1 MAGGR
6 GTGSGYLA
14 QRWLLLLSSDTEL
27 VLLQLSDPECPLGIT
42 PVRIFISCLGL
53 FACKLVYHAIG
64 RVAGAGRALPPLAS
78 LMPAAVQSSPKLKV
92 VVVTGE
98 RCAELY
104 GAACGDA
111 LRCQR
116 REGVAA

>member
-1 MAGGR
+1 MQ
-6 GTGSGYLA
+6 T
-14 QRWLLLLSSDTEL
+14 
-27 VLLQLSDPECPLGIT
+27 I
-42 PVRIFISCLGL
+42 I
-53 FACKLVYHAIG
+53 VYHAIG

-104 GAACGDA
+104 GAPCGDA